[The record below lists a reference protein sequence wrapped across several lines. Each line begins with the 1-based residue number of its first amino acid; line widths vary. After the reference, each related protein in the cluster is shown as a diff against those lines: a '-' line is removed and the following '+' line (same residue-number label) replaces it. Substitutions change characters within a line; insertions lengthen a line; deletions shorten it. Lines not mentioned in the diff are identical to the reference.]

1 MEESHESINDYQ
13 LSKVIDY
20 DYLKIAEIL
29 NQNENNYHDQI
40 IKKSYSHSL
49 FTPILSYIIEYLNN
63 NKEKPGIIG
72 KSIIDEIKIIYI
84 ILNHKIYDLFFKRDK
99 GIIYNE
105 TNKIDFNM
113 ENENYYLS
121 PIQIEAE
128 ISEDK
133 LNEIALTF
141 LGEENYDGD
150 IEELFKFKKKEIL
163 SRFKLGY
170 SIQERIMNTLIS
182 NSCNKIIELPNLIFY
197 SKNKEKKIFSE
208 IDRII
213 TVNELTEINKF
224 LIYAKAEFR
233 KSKEIVYTNIKEGI
247 KLILERNSC
256 VFIEIKTSM
265 NNLFPKKNDEQ
276 INNND
281 YWSMISS
288 INSGN
293 TNKKNSFTR
302 MYKNMEAFLK
312 LFENLNQK
320 FEKIKLIIIIDSY
333 FPKGFFTDAERF
345 SKSLDENVKIN
356 FDFDLYFIHV
366 ESDMIYAHDL
376 TKIQNIENKLIEKEK
391 QIKNLE
397 DDVTQ
402 LKNESNEKTNTIKNL
417 QNQLKNESNEKT
429 NTIKNLQ
436 NQLNNFALKFEEKEK
451 KDKIRK
457 IKKKIQKDNALSKCV
472 EKIIKDDVL
481 QCKIKYK
488 IEENDKKI
496 ILDSKTFCRLYY
508 KKEYFNLI
516 NDIKNIHSNNLDKY
530 IKENK
535 GKIDNKNLILITD
548 FVFILSL
555 KEIAKKYFINKNLII
570 KEIADNFFIISFLEP
585 KNPDKTTFVINVD
598 IPGFQL
604 VNFND
609 IPDINNFIKY
619 YFEIKEKRK
628 DNIIN
633 NLNYFPIYNPLTNRN
648 DFYLDIHET
657 DSNNDIMNKA
667 VFLVIEPLNEP
678 EDLKLN
684 FYENSYK
691 YIILLYKTY
700 FFEIPDETKEKNFLN
715 KLYKFIFQNEE
726 YDYEFFNI
734 RNDIINLEEI
744 SSKKLCRIK
753 GENILFIENKDKNTI
768 DLKFKVKDINSEQ
781 NFMINTDSIIDK
793 NIKCL
798 IDSIHFKKN
807 KKINVLIEQSCNA
820 LYKYLVNIYKNGDFI
835 LLNNNIYEKDIND
848 LKKSITTYEKNEIN
862 SNIISYIGQNNDKK
876 FDLIIIENSFYIY
889 NSLLDDNKLLEAIR
903 NHLNENGRF
912 IIRLIVD
919 NIYQR
924 NYVCDKLSSEFK
936 NVEILN
942 ENHIFMLNTVLSCS
956 SK

>member
-1 MEESHESINDYQ
+1 MEGSNESINDYQ
-13 LSKVIDY
+13 LSKIIDY

-29 NQNENNYHDQI
+29 NQKENTYQDQI

-63 NKEKPGIIG
+63 NKQKPGIVG
-72 KSIIDEIKIIYI
+72 KSIIGEIKIIYI

-99 GIIYNE
+99 GIIYDE

-121 PIQIEAE
+121 PVQVEEE

-141 LGEENYDGD
+141 YGEENYNGN
-150 IEELFKFKKKEIL
+150 IELFKFKKKEIL
-163 SRFKLGY
+163 SKFKLGY
-170 SIQERIMNTLIS
+170 SVQERIMNTLIS
-182 NSCNKIIELPNLIFY
+182 NTCSKIIELPNLIFY

-213 TVNELTEINKF
+213 TVNELSEVNKF
-224 LIYAKAEFR
+224 FIYAKAEFR
-233 KSKEIVYTNIKEGI
+233 KSEEMVYTNIKEGK
-247 KLILERNSC
+247 KLTLEKNSC
-256 VFIEIKTSM
+256 VFIEIKTSL
-265 NNLFPKKNDEQ
+265 NNLFPKKNNEE
-276 INNND
+276 INND
-281 YWSMISS
+281 YWSMASS

-293 TNKKNSFTR
+293 TNKNNIFTR
-302 MYKNMEAFLK
+302 MYKNMEIFLN
-312 LFENLNQK
+312 LFENLNKK

-333 FPKGFFTDAERF
+333 FPKEFFNKAEIF
-345 SKSLDENVKIN
+345 SYSLDDSQKIN

-366 ESDMIYAHDL
+366 ESDMLYAHDL

-397 DDVTQ
+397 EDVNL
-402 LKNESNEKTNTIKNL
+402 LKNESNEKTNIIN
-417 QNQLKNESNEKT
+417 
-429 NTIKNLQ
+429 NLQ
-436 NQLNNFALKFEEKEK
+436 NQLNNFTLKFEEKEK

-472 EKIIKDDVL
+472 KEIIKDDVL

-488 IEENDKKI
+488 IEENDKKK
-496 ILDSKTFCRLYY
+496 ILDSTTFCRLYY

-516 NDIKNIHSNNLDKY
+516 NDIKNINLNNLDKY
-530 IKENK
+530 ITENK

-555 KEIAKKYFINKNLII
+555 KEITKKYFINKNLII
-570 KEIADNFFIISFLEP
+570 KEIADNFFKISFFEQ
-585 KNPDKTTFVINVD
+585 KNQNKTKIVINMD
-598 IPGFQL
+598 FPGFQREDIY
-604 VNFND
+604 D

-633 NLNYFPIYNPLTNRN
+633 NLKYFPIYNPLTNRN
-648 DFYLDIHET
+648 DFYLNIHET
-657 DSNNDIMNKA
+657 DSNNDVINKV
-667 VFLVIEPLNEP
+667 VFLVIDPLYEP

-691 YIILLYKTY
+691 YIIFLYKTY
-700 FFEIPDETKEKNFLN
+700 FFEILDETTEKIFLD
-715 KLYKFIFQNEE
+715 KLYNFIFQNEE
-726 YDYEFFNI
+726 NDYEFFNI
-734 RNDIINLEEI
+734 KCDIIDIKEI

-753 GENILFIENKDKNTI
+753 DENLLIIKNKDKDTI

-793 NIKCL
+793 NIKCI
-798 IDSIHFKKN
+798 IDSIPFRKN

-835 LLNNNIYEKDIND
+835 LLNNNTYEKDIIV
-848 LKKSITTYEKNEIN
+848 LKNSISTYEKSELT
-862 SNIISYIGQNNDKK
+862 SNLISYFDQNNDKK
-876 FDLIIIENSFYIY
+876 FDLIIIENSFNIY
-889 NSLLDDNKLLEAIR
+889 NSLFYDNKLLEAIR
-903 NHLNENGRF
+903 NHLNEKGRF
-912 IIRLIVD
+912 ITRLIVD

-924 NYVCDKLSSEFK
+924 NYACEKLSSEFK

-942 ENHIFMLNTVLSCS
+942 KNHIFMLNTVLSCS
-956 SK
+956 NK